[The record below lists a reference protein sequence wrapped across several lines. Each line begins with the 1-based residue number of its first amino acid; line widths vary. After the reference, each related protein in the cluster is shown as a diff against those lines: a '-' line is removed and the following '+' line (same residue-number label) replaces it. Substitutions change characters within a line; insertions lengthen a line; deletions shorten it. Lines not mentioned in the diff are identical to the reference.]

1 MNCQLSKQCNIVVK
15 IGNER
20 YVLRVGKKKKKK
32 RLSIVQI
39 LKNWNLENHLV
50 S

>member
-1 MNCQLSKQCNIVVK
+1 MNCQLSKQCNIFVK

-20 YVLRVGKKKKKK
+20 YVLRVGKKKK

-39 LKNWNLENHLV
+39 LKNWNVENHLV

>member
-1 MNCQLSKQCNIVVK
+1 MKDMYLGQ
-15 IGNER
+15 G
-20 YVLRVGKKKKKK
+20 KKK

-50 S
+50 SQKMK

>member
-1 MNCQLSKQCNIVVK
+1 MKDMYLGQ
-15 IGNER
+15 G
-20 YVLRVGKKKKKK
+20 KKKK

-50 S
+50 SQKMK